1 VLNTIVVALDSSNSS
16 EQLILALNTLQ
27 IQAATKIILCHVLTS
42 GETEGDLVVDRPHES
57 QESIYQNMEK
67 LLQNY
72 QDTLI
77 GQTQIEIVTGDPT
90 EEIIRLANIHTTDL
104 IVIGTRG
111 LKGVNRIIEGSVS
124 SQVVAD
130 APCSVLVVKL

>member
-111 LKGVNRIIEGSVS
+111 LKGVDRIIEGSVS

>member
-1 VLNTIVVALDSSNSS
+1 MLNTIVVALDSSNSS